1 MLFTYIILGHPIVLT
16 RCITN
21 NKNRSVTLIGK
32 VSETGENSK
41 VHTVYWSKNGEKIE
55 NKVGERKY
63 SKVTVQNPSLTINN
77 VNHQDAGSYQFTA
90 ITSAGSQES
99 EIVFGNIVFNIIQV
113 IAFQKGCLTKR
124 NFLIEQIFAAAQ

>member
-77 VNHQDAGSYQFTA
+77 VNHQDAGSYQLIA
-90 ITSAGSQES
+90 INAVGSNKS
-99 EIVFGNIVFNIIQV
+99 DIVLGKIIFEGHFSLRNLCLFLFNII
-113 IAFQKGCLTKR
+113 
-124 NFLIEQIFAAAQ
+124 